1 MPFGMGQKRFQRA
14 YVPASDATS
23 AGNCSS
29 LLCWWE
35 ACLLELRG
43 ESRLLLE
50 VYLLLLKVC
59 LLLLLLRLT
68 LLL

>member
-1 MPFGMGQKRFQRA
+1 MEGEQVARYSGDLT
-14 YVPASDATS
+14 YCY
-23 AGNCSS
+23 AGNCSR

-50 VYLLLLKVC
+50 VYLLLLLLEVC
-59 LLLLLLRLT
+59 LLLLLLRST